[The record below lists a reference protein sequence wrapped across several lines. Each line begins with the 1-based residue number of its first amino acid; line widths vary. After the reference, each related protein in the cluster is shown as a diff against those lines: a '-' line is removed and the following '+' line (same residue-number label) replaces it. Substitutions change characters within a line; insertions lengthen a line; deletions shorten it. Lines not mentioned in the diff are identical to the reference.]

1 MRILRVLLYK
11 LRGLWS
17 GDRLD
22 AEAREEIA
30 SHVERQ
36 TAFNITSGMTPAEAR
51 RAAILDV
58 GQGPQLGE
66 ACRDA
71 RGLGWWDAL
80 RGDLRYGLRQLRTH
94 PGFAAAAIVTLAL
107 GVGATSAVFAV
118 VDAVL
123 LRPLPFDAPDRLYS
137 LYEVNSRGNVGRTR
151 ATPLNF
157 LDWQQQAKSFSC
169 MAAHIGNGFTLTGN
183 GDPAFTLGQVVTT
196 NFLDVLGVRPMLGRG
211 FLPDEAEAGHNR
223 VAILNHALWRQHYGG
238 DRSIVGRTV
247 LLNGEPYQIV
257 GVMGPD
263 FNYPS
268 DAYQLM
274 TPYVT
279 KGKVRGGP
287 PMTRSARY
295 LRVIGRLGGSVSEA
309 TAREELSAIG
319 RRLAEEYPETNETV
333 TPGMTGLAED
343 LTAGAESNLVIVL
356 LAVGFVLL
364 IACVNVAGLTIAR
377 GSARGRELAVRAA
390 IGASRA
396 RLVRQ
401 LATEGLLLFAI
412 GGAVGLALAAWSVS
426 ALGAELPASLPRVG
440 EIAVNWRFV
449 TFGAAVTLVAGMLF
463 SVLPAF
469 SIARHGPAAG
479 LAGSRGTV
487 SAARSVQR
495 TRGMLIAAQI
505 AAAVVLVAGAAL
517 ALRSFNHVKNVDRGF
532 ETGQT
537 MTFGFVMR
545 DQRYPAAGD
554 LRTFSTRV
562 NEALAAM
569 PGIEAAGLTTHLPL
583 ADNNF
588 ENSFTVDG
596 SPAEAEQDPPV
607 AGVRGVAGQYRAA
620 IGARLLQ
627 GRDFMPSDT
636 ATSQP
641 VAVVTADFAKRYVK
655 AHSTGSGQAVSPI
668 GVRLKMGGADS
679 GDPWRTIVGVI
690 ADVRHS
696 GLDQAP
702 RPEVWMPYAQLP
714 DGIMTSWLRA
724 LYAAVRTPMEPTATL
739 PGIRSGMRTLDPE
752 LPLVSVRTLDELAS
766 ESTAERRL
774 ETSLLAGFGVIA
786 LMLAAVGLFGVLAF
800 FVSQHMQEFGVRLA
814 LGATPRGLL
823 RLVMWRGVIL
833 LAVGV
838 AIGLPGAL
846 AMGRGMSAL
855 LYGVKPADPIALGSA
870 VFMLSMV
877 TLAACALPARRAM
890 RTDPLIALRRD

>member
-1 MRILRVLLYK
+1 MRILRVLVYK
-11 LRGLWS
+11 LRALWS

-36 TAFNITSGMTPAEAR
+36 TAFNIATGMSPAEAR

-58 GQGPQLGE
+58 GQVPQLGE

-71 RGLGWWDAL
+71 RGLRWWDAL
-80 RGDLRYGLRQLRTH
+80 RGDLRYGLRQIRKV
-94 PGFAAAAIVTLAL
+94 PGFSTAAIATLAL
-107 GVGATSAVFAV
+107 GIGATGAVFAV
-118 VDAVL
+118 FDAVL
-123 LRPLPFDAPDRLYS
+123 LRPLPFSAPDRLYS
-137 LYEVNSRGNVGRTR
+137 LYELNSRGNIGRTR

-157 LDWQQQAKSFSC
+157 LDWQQQAKSFSG
-169 MAAHIGNGFTLTGN
+169 MAAHIGTGFTLTGS
-183 GDPAFTLGQVVTT
+183 GEPAFTLGQVVTP
-196 NFLDVLGVRPMLGRG
+196 NFLDVLGVQPMLGRT
-211 FLPDEAEAGHNR
+211 FRAEETEAGRHR
-223 VAILNHALWRQHYGG
+223 VAILNHALWLLHYGG
-238 DRSIVGRTV
+238 DSSIVGRTA
-247 LLNGEPYQIV
+247 LLNGEPYLIV
-257 GVMGPD
+257 GVMPPS
-263 FNYPS
+263 FSYPS

-274 TPYVT
+274 TPFVM
-279 KGKVRGGP
+279 KGTVRGGP
-287 PMTRSARY
+287 PISRSSRY
-295 LRVIGRLGGSVSEA
+295 LRVIGRLSDNASED
-309 TAREELSAIG
+309 TAREELSAVG
-319 RRLAEEYPETNETV
+319 RRLAEAYPDANGTV
-333 TPGMTGLAED
+333 APGMTRLAED
-343 LTAGAESNLVIVL
+343 ITADAESNLVIVL
-356 LAVGFVLL
+356 TCVGFVLL

-377 GSARGRELAVRAA
+377 GSARGRELAIRAA
-390 IGASRA
+390 IGASRG

-412 GGAVGLALAAWSVS
+412 GGAVGLTLAAWGVS
-426 ALGAELPASLPRVG
+426 ALSANLPENIPRVA
-440 EIAVNWRFV
+440 EIGVDWRFV
-449 TFGAAVTLVAGMLF
+449 TFGAAVTLAAGMLF

-469 SIARHGPAAG
+469 SIARRGPSAG

-517 ALRSFNHVKNVDRGF
+517 ALRSLDHVRKADRGF
-532 ETGQT
+532 DTTQT

-545 DQRYPAAGD
+545 DHRYPGADDMRA
-554 LRTFSTRV
+554 FSARV
-562 NEALAAM
+562 NDALANM
-569 PGIEAAGLTTHLPL
+569 PGIEASGLTTHLPL
-583 ADNNF
+583 AFNNF
-588 ENSFTVDG
+588 ENRFAVDG
-596 SPAEAEQDPPV
+596 SPVEAGQDPPV
-607 AGVRGVAGQYRAA
+607 AGVRGVAGHYRAA

-627 GRDFMPSDT
+627 GRDLMPGDSQS
-636 ATSQP
+636 SQP

-655 AHSTGSGQAVSPI
+655 AASPI

-679 GDPWRTIVGVI
+679 EDPWRTIVGVI
-690 ADVRHS
+690 ADVRHN

-714 DGIMTSWLRA
+714 DDIVTSWLRA
-724 LYAAVRTPMEPTATL
+724 LYAAVRTPMEPAATL
-739 PGIRSGMRTLDPE
+739 PGIRSGMRALDSG
-752 LPLVSVRTLDELAS
+752 LPLVDVRTLEELAS

-774 ETSLLAGFGVIA
+774 ETSLLAGFGVMA
-786 LMLAAVGLFGVLAF
+786 LVLAAVGLFGVLAF

-823 RLVMWRGVIL
+823 GLVIRRGLVL
-833 LAVGV
+833 LAAGL

-855 LYGVKPADPIALGSA
+855 LYGVEPADPLAIGSA
-870 VFMLSMV
+870 VFLLSVV